1 MPKISELTSVSSL
14 TGTEELPVLQSA
26 STKKA
31 TVNDLLGY
39 KVYTALI
46 AYNTLMDQMEVQTLR
61 DDFGDIAVTRVA
73 AGQYNIESSGGQF
86 ENNKTQI
93 FVSQDNNTGA
103 GGNGNFVFNVAFRN
117 NTSNIRIDTNDVD
130 VTNGTNTPDDLLSN
144 TSIEIRV
151 YP

>member
-1 MPKISELTSVSSL
+1 MAKISEYTSVTSL
-14 TGTEELPVLQSA
+14 TGTEELPVVQSA

-39 KVYTALI
+39 KVYTALV
-46 AYNTLMDQMEVQTLR
+46 AYNTLMDQMEVQTFR
-61 DDFGDIAVTRVA
+61 DDFGDIAVTRIA

-93 FVSQDNNTGA
+93 FISQDNNTG
-103 GGNGNFVFNVAFRN
+103 GGANGNFVFNVAFREN
-117 NTSNIRIDTNDVD
+117 ASNIRIDTNDVD
-130 VTNGTNTPDDLLSN
+130 VTNGTNTPDDAMSGL
-144 TSIEIRV
+144 SIEIRV